1 MPVLRD
7 IPVASLLFSEKEER
21 KYKKTV
27 TILLTPRLS
36 QKTTQ
41 SQMKSQVGFDKDY
54 SDLLILNE
62 LVDNSINIKFQKVI
76 NYSNYKKSVINNL
89 VGSDDINL
97 NENSKYDDVTKKIIS
112 LSKELTQKIRL

>member
-1 MPVLRD
+1 
-7 IPVASLLFSEKEER
+7 
-21 KYKKTV
+21 
-27 TILLTPRLS
+27 
-36 QKTTQ
+36 
-41 SQMKSQVGFDKDY
+41 MKSKVGFDKDY

-97 NENSKYDDVTKKIIS
+97 NVNSKYDDVTKK
-112 LSKELTQKIRL
+112 LFCFPKN